1 MSFDQ
6 MLYVEKYRPQTV
18 ADCILP
24 KSTAEVAQSFVDTGK
39 MPNLMLTGPAGT
51 GKTTLA
57 KALCKEL
64 GYDVMVINGSNE
76 GRLIET
82 LRTKIT
88 DFASSVSF
96 SGSRKVVII
105 DEADYIPADTVQP
118 ALRNFIEE
126 FHQNCGFILTCN
138 FPKRIIDPLHSRT
151 TVIDFTIPAS
161 ERPAIAKGIY
171 SRVLDILAE
180 NNVEADKKAVMEVVK
195 QHFPD
200 FRRTLNEI
208 QRYAATGRIDTGIL
222 AAATSESYD
231 ELVGYLKAKNFREM
245 RKWVATTADLS
256 MASVTRKLYD
266 CMYDVVDSQ
275 SIPQL
280 VIDLADYQYKDSFV
294 ADKEI
299 NMVAM
304 LTTVMMN
311 SEFK

>member
-1 MSFDQ
+1 MSFDH

-24 KSTAEVAQSFVDTGK
+24 KSTAEIAQSFVDTGS
-39 MPNLMLTGPAGT
+39 MPNLLLTGPAGT

-57 KALCKEL
+57 KALCNEL

-82 LRTKIT
+82 LRTKIM
-88 DFASSVSF
+88 DFASAVSF
-96 SGSRKVVII
+96 SGARKVVII

-118 ALRNFIEE
+118 ALRNFMEE
-126 FHQNCGFILTCN
+126 FHNNCGFILTCN
-138 FPKRIIDPLHSRT
+138 FPKRIIDPLHSRC
-151 TVIDFTIPAS
+151 TVIDYTIPAD

-171 SRVLDILAE
+171 TRVLDILAE

-208 QRYAATGRIDTGIL
+208 QRYASTGRIDTGIL
-222 AAATSESYD
+222 ASATAESYD
-231 ELVGYLKAKNFREM
+231 ELVGYLKAKNFRDM
-245 RKWVATTADLS
+245 RKWVATTADLT

-266 CMYDVVDSQ
+266 SMYDVVDPQ

-311 SEFK
+311 AEFQ